1 MYLELKNVSK
11 YYGTE
16 KNHVKVLDDVSVN
29 IEKGEICVILGPSGS
44 GKSTFLNI
52 VGALDRCDSGNVIIS
67 GKDIAKLNK
76 KQRSLYR
83 RSEFGF
89 IFQFYNLVPDLTVKE
104 NIQVCQNLTKESLDL
119 DELIDSLGLKEHCD
133 KFPSQLSGGQQQRC
147 AIARAL
153 IKKPQLLLCDEPT
166 GALDYKTSKEM
177 LKVMQMVN
185 EKYGITMLIVTHNEA
200 IKYMANH
207 VIKIRD
213 GRIAD
218 NYYNETLKKA
228 EDLEW

>member
-1 MYLELKNVSK
+1 MYLEFQNVSK
-11 YYGTE
+11 FYGTE
-16 KNHVKVLDDVSVN
+16 KNHIKVLDDVSVS
-29 IEKGEICVILGPSGS
+29 IDKGEICVILGPSGS

-52 VGALDRCDSGNVIIS
+52 AGALDCCDSGKVIINDVNIT
-67 GKDIAKLNK
+67 GLNK

-89 IFQFYNLVPDLTVKE
+89 VFQFYNLVPDLTVKE
-104 NIQVCQNLTKESLDL
+104 NIQVCKNLTKDSLDL
-119 DELIDSLGLKEHCD
+119 DELIDSFGLREHCD

-153 IKKPQLLLCDEPT
+153 IKKPKLLLCDEPT

-185 EKYGITMLIVTHNEA
+185 KKYGITILIVTHNEA
-200 IKYMANH
+200 IKDMANH

-213 GRIAD
+213 GKIAD
-218 NYYNETLKKA
+218 NYYNKTLKKA

>member
-1 MYLELKNVSK
+1 M
-11 YYGTE
+11 
-16 KNHVKVLDDVSVN
+16 
-29 IEKGEICVILGPSGS
+29 
-44 GKSTFLNI
+44 
-52 VGALDRCDSGNVIIS
+52 
-67 GKDIAKLNK
+67 
-76 KQRSLYR
+76 
-83 RSEFGF
+83 
-89 IFQFYNLVPDLTVKE
+89 
-104 NIQVCQNLTKESLDL
+104 
-119 DELIDSLGLKEHCD
+119 GLKEHCD

>member
-185 EKYGITMLIVTHNEA
+185 EKYGITMLIVTHHEA

>member
-52 VGALDRCDSGNVIIS
+52 VGALDRCDSGNVIIN

>member
-1 MYLELKNVSK
+1 MKNVSK